1 MDEILPDDL
10 VLVAVCSSPRDLE
23 IARLLGWYRIPL
35 ASAPKT
41 LRVDW
46 LAFFLT
52 SAFAEER
59 WSVRYLAAVRG
70 YELRRRSELLQDEAD
85 HPRAEEPYYRID
97 LGPLQALARPILAR
111 RWRRLTFLYTTGER
125 LLTVDDVRDLNVP
138 MTTTDDRLW
147 QLLRERETTG
157 SDVSWFRS
165 RRS

>member
-1 MDEILPDDL
+1 M
-10 VLVAVCSSPRDLE
+10 E

-52 SAFAEER
+52 AAFGEDR
-59 WSVRYLAAVRG
+59 WSIRFLARVRG
-70 YELRRRSELLQDEAD
+70 YELRRRSELFHDEPD

-97 LGPLQALARPILAR
+97 LGPLQSLSKPIPAH

-125 LLTVDDVRDLNVP
+125 LLSAEDVGDLNVP
-138 MTTTDDRLW
+138 VTKADDRLW
-147 QLLRERETTG
+147 RLLRERASG
-157 SDVSWFRS
+157 
-165 RRS
+165 

>member
-1 MDEILPDDL
+1 MTELEADDL
-10 VLVAVCSSPRDLE
+10 VLVALCPSPRDLE

-52 SAFAEER
+52 SAFGDER
-59 WSVRYLAAVRG
+59 WSVRYLGAVRG
-70 YELRRRSELLQDEAD
+70 YELRRRSELLQEEAD

-97 LGPLQALARPILAR
+97 LGPLQALARPIPAH

-125 LLTVDDVRDLNVP
+125 LLTASDVRDLNVP
-138 MTTTDDRLW
+138 MDQTDDRLW
-147 QLLRERETTG
+147 RLLRERETSEG
-157 SDVSWFRS
+157 GRA
-165 RRS
+165 